1 MEIRQIQYFLAVAE
15 LLNFS
20 RAAEYLHV
28 TQPTLSQQISSLED
42 DLGVVLLI
50 RSTRSVSLTD
60 IGKQFKDQAQLLI
73 DEWNKLGS
81 IVGRYRL
88 NKKTVLKIALFPMAK
103 FSKILPLVKEF
114 INDHPEI
121 TTEICFPF
129 SGDVD
134 IYDRVNC
141 GDIDIAFV
149 ENSSLTKGTLY
160 ETVFRKNLAQFQILH
175 DPMYVL
181 LNCADPLAEKT
192 SVSKKDLEGYRIVC
206 DKESGHNSF
215 PRIEKVFL
223 DAGVTLGSPL
233 TFTHSPELLATL
245 IDSPTRASFLGKTFA
260 QRLEESFPN
269 LAARP
274 LQTRKKVDV
283 FMIMRN
289 REEEYAAVT
298 FYEYMVNR
306 CF

>member
-15 LLNFS
+15 LLSFS

-28 TQPTLSQQISSLED
+28 TQPTLSQQIASLED
-42 DLGVVLLI
+42 DLGVTLLI
-50 RSTRSVSLTD
+50 RSTRSVTLTD
-60 IGKQFKDQAQLLI
+60 IGKKFKDQAQLLI
-73 DEWNKLGS
+73 DEWNILGNV
-81 IVGRYRL
+81 VGRYRL
-88 NKKTVLKIALFPMAK
+88 NKKTILKIALFPMAK
-103 FSKILPLVKEF
+103 FSKLLPLVREF
-114 INDHPEI
+114 INDYPEI
-121 TTEICFPF
+121 MTEIVFPP
-129 SGDVD
+129 SCD

-181 LNCADPLAEKT
+181 LNRADPLAEKT
-192 SVSKKDLEGYRIVC
+192 SVSKEDLEGYRIVC

-233 TFTHSPELLATL
+233 TFTHSPELLAAL
-245 IDSPTRASFLGKTFA
+245 IDSPARASFLGKTFA
-260 QRLEESFPN
+260 QCLEERFPN

-298 FYEYMVNR
+298 FYEYVVNR

>member
-1 MEIRQIQYFLAVAE
+1 MDIRQIQYFLAVAE

-28 TQPTLSQQISSLED
+28 TQPTLSQQIASLEES
-42 DLGVVLLI
+42 LGVALLN
-50 RSTRSVSLTD
+50 RSTRSVTLTD

-73 DEWNKLGS
+73 DEWNKLGNV
-81 IVGRYRL
+81 VGRYRL

-103 FSKILPLVKEF
+103 FSKLLPLVRGF

-121 TTEICFPF
+121 TTEIVFPP
-129 SGDVD
+129 SCD

-160 ETVFRKNLAQFQILH
+160 ETVFKKNLAQFQILH

-181 LNCADPLAEKT
+181 LNRADSLAEKN

-223 DAGVTLGSPL
+223 DDGVTLGSPL

-245 IDSPTRASFLGKTFA
+245 IDSPSRASFLGKTFA
-260 QRLEESFPN
+260 QRLEESFPD